1 MLLILCWD
9 IVVACQIWSC
19 PLIGNI
25 MPLFSSTI
33 LDRSAASCLVALNK
47 TYLLSFGCL
56 VVLRCG
62 PVQFWMF
69 VCDSG
74 KWLIHL
80 PLVVLSDTAEVW
92 LLMVLPFLFFHLT
105 LSHNRNLGYL
115 IFFCTITLCWHGL
128 PKLCSLYV
136 IMYPGIIYVCH
147 SRGVFH
153 LNCWAHRFMLRVT
166 VAFRISH
173 TDDTNAISYVKSL
186 DLTWGCCVLRND
198 LWNICPYLGKLGL
211 NPVSGP
217 LSYVCVYGLYQHS
230 ELLELYGWAKR
241 FRLSYDIV
249 DIFWLPCMIWLPSWV
264 CRVTVACTQ
273 VLLMLLTYCSV
284 ALVDCAIVFSM

>member
-1 MLLILCWD
+1 
-9 IVVACQIWSC
+9 VACAVLNVCVRQWKMVDPLTVGSIIWYRWSLASDGSAVLVLS
-19 PLIGNI
+19 PYIVAQQKSWLLDFLLYHYI
-25 MPLFSSTI
+25 MLTWTTKVM
-33 LDRSAASCLVALNK
+33 L
-47 TYLLSFGCL
+47 T
-56 VVLRCG
+56 
-62 PVQFWMF
+62 
-69 VCDSG
+69 VCDYV
-74 KWLIHL
+74 
-80 PLVVLSDTAEVW
+80 PR
-92 LLMVLPFLFFHLT
+92 
-105 LSHNRNLGYL
+105 HNL
-115 IFFCTITLCWHGL
+115 W
-128 PKLCSLYV
+128 
-136 IMYPGIIYVCH
+136 CH

-173 TDDTNAISYVKSL
+173 TDDTNAIS
-186 DLTWGCCVLRND
+186 WGCCVLRND
-198 LWNICPYLGKLGL
+198 WWNICPYLGKLGL